1 MIRHL
6 IFRMGGDADDA
17 KDIFQDGLAI
27 LINMADDPKYELRS
41 SVKTLLYAVC
51 RNQWQYRLREIRRT
65 VPLQKLDQD
74 PAVQPD
80 FEEESDWVLYEEI
93 FWIVF
98 SSIPPTCRGILLLYF
113 REFSNPKIAAILK
126 VQVGYL
132 KKRKSQCKRIFIE
145 RITSYSEFH
154 RLRSTK
160 IDHNKY

>member
-74 PAVQPD
+74 PAGKNG
-80 FEEESDWVLYEEI
+80 S
-93 FWIVF
+93 
-98 SSIPPTCRGILLLYF
+98 
-113 REFSNPKIAAILK
+113 
-126 VQVGYL
+126 
-132 KKRKSQCKRIFIE
+132 
-145 RITSYSEFH
+145 
-154 RLRSTK
+154 
-160 IDHNKY
+160 IDHLMDISERLARGGLIVRFFQTGARSIFD